1 MCFISESYT
10 RQEGARG
17 CFPKSTCGCSGRL
30 YQLSATPG
38 KAQPTEI
45 LKRLF
50 LGNEPQ
56 IHWKKCWAGNVWP
69 LLHHKI
75 SKAFC
80 IGYFLCWGRQGV
92 LGFKMKWCWRPRQ
105 DRNKKLR
112 FQQWEAH
119 FLLALISEVAAKS
132 QARHTEVSARGR
144 QRVLL
149 HDGSCAGKRSVSSIQ
164 ALRPAQPRTALREG
178 LTAPGLHSPQQTC
191 CFLEPESRVSAS
203 PDTAWQMP
211 EALLRA
217 HLGRAAYGF
226 FLNKLSFNTWNWDDF
241 TERARLNSRAASPHL
256 PPTDSTQTKLL
267 MCGHF
272 LGSAAACW

>member
-17 CFPKSTCGCSGRL
+17 CFPKSTCGCSECL
-30 YQLSATPG
+30 YQLSAAPG
-38 KAQPTEI
+38 KAQPTKI

-50 LGNEPQ
+50 LGKEPQ
-56 IHWKKCWAGNVWP
+56 IHWKKCRAGNVWP

-75 SKAFC
+75 SKEFC
-80 IGYFLCWGRQGV
+80 IGYFLPWGRQGV
-92 LGFKMKWCWRPRQ
+92 LGSKMKRPWRPRQ

-112 FQQWEAH
+112 FQQREAH
-119 FLLALISEVAAKS
+119 FLLALISKGAAKS
-132 QARHTEVSARGR
+132 QARHTEVLARGR
-144 QRVLL
+144 QTMSAAARWVLCWKML
-149 HDGSCAGKRSVSSIQ
+149 CEQH
-164 ALRPAQPRTALREG
+164 PRTALREG
-178 LTAPGLHSPQQTC
+178 LAAPGLHSPQQTC
-191 CFLEPESRVSAS
+191 CFLEPESHVSAA
-203 PDTAWQMP
+203 PDAVWQMP
-211 EALLRA
+211 RALLRA

-256 PPTDSTQTKLL
+256 PPTGSTQTKLL

>member
-92 LGFKMKWCWRPRQ
+92 LGFKMKWCWRPHQ

-132 QARHTEVSARGR
+132 QARHTEVSAWGR
-144 QRVLL
+144 QTKSAAAWWVL
-149 HDGSCAGKRSVSSIQ
+149 CRK
-164 ALRPAQPRTALREG
+164 ALGEQHPRTAAS
-178 LTAPGLHSPQQTC
+178 TAPHSTAGGPDCPWAPQPAAN
-191 CFLEPESRVSAS
+191 LLLSGAREPCVRLPRHSVTNARSPLAGSPRASRV
-203 PDTAWQMP
+203 W
-211 EALLRA
+211 
-217 HLGRAAYGF
+217 
-226 FLNKLSFNTWNWDDF
+226 FLFEQAIF
-241 TERARLNSRAASPHL
+241 
-256 PPTDSTQTKLL
+256 
-267 MCGHF
+267 
-272 LGSAAACW
+272 